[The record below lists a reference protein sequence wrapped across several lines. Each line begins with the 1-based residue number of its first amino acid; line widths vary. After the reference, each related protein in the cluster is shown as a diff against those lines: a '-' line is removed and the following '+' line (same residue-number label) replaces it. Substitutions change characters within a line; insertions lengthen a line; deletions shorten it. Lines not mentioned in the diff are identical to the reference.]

1 LPDAKLFELRREG
14 WLSSIY
20 AHLVSLQQF
29 ERLEDGPPEDDPDF
43 IEPARAAGSAPISNA
58 S

>member
-29 ERLEDGPPEDDPDF
+29 ERLEDGPPEDDPDAV
-43 IEPARAAGSAPISNA
+43 EPAHASRPSGSTFS
-58 S
+58 